1 MAPHLFSPPLS
12 RKPDLFQRLVS
23 FMADL
28 READGLLQRAIE
40 KVDERSKLD
49 TAQVQHTRMS
59 SGTMPSGSLHLLAR
73 GLFCWGVGGAA
84 VHRGAEVFD
93 ERGAGRCSAGYAAER
108 RRGRAGQDEERG
120 LPLSTV

>member
-1 MAPHLFSPPLS
+1 
-12 RKPDLFQRLVS
+12 
-23 FMADL
+23 MADL

-49 TAQVQHTRMS
+49 TAQVQH
-59 SGTMPSGSLHLLAR
+59 GACHLGRCVQGLCFPWPRVR
-73 GLFCWGVGGAA
+73 GLFLLGVGGAA

-93 ERGAGRCSAGYAAER
+93 ERSAGRCSTGYAAEG

-120 LPLSTV
+120 LPISTV